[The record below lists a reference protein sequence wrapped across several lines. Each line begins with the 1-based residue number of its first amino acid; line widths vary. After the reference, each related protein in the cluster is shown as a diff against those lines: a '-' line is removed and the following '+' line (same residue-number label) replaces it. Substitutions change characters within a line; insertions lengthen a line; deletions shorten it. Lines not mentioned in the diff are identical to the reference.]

1 MKNLKVVSAP
11 AVAVLKSGKFWKE
24 LLLMTVGLIVGA
36 AAVYYFL
43 MPSGIVVGTVSGL
56 AMVLNAPITAIK
68 VSASVILLNVILV
81 ILAIIIVGKEFGL
94 KSILASLFLGPAMD
108 LCELVYPV
116 TRLIPPGQVGVMG
129 DPWFDLCCF
138 VLMLSASQAF
148 LFRINA
154 STGGLD
160 IVAMILNKL
169 LHIDIG
175 TCVTCSG
182 IVVCLTAFFIPDN
195 SFRMVI
201 IGIIGTWLNGLAIDY
216 FMTSLN
222 KRKRVCIISSEYDRI
237 RKFIIEDL
245 VRGCTLYDVRGGYSG
260 TPEVEIEALLT
271 QHEYGKLLEFM
282 EKNHIN
288 AFLTAGNCS
297 EIHGKWF
304 TSSTRKHLRN
314 IEKQLSSESSIV
326 DGWNNSP
333 NGTANSAQ

>member
-1 MKNLKVVSAP
+1 MKNFKEVSAS

-36 AAVYYFL
+36 ASVYYFL

-56 AMVLNAPITAIK
+56 AMVLNAIIPAIK
-68 VSASVILLNVILV
+68 VSQFVLILNVILV

-94 KSILASLFLGPAMD
+94 KSILASIFLGPAMD

-116 TRLIPPGQVGVMG
+116 TRLIPPGQAGVMG

-169 LHIDIG
+169 FHIDIG

-271 QHEYGKLLEFM
+271 PHEYGKLLEFM

-304 TSSTRKHLRN
+304 SSSTRKQLRN
-314 IEKQLSSESSIV
+314 IEKQLSSEKDS
-326 DGWNNSP
+326 
-333 NGTANSAQ
+333 